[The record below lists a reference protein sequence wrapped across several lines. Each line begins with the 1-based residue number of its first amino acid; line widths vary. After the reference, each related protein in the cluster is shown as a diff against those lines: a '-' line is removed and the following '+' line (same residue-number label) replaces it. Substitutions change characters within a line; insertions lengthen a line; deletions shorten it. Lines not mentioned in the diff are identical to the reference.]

1 MFNYELI
8 LTDKCTRNCSF
19 CNNKQS
25 QFVASL
31 EQVQAFYNQVIA
43 RQKGH
48 PLSVYQISIF
58 GGEPTLNIDALDL
71 TVKLFIDKPC
81 KIVIYTNADLIDQI
95 LDKPYISRVVLQI
108 SAYDIFSNL
117 EKYLNIINKCKQ
129 SLLTY
134 TFTQDDINMIDKYV
148 SICRSNNI
156 KFKLALSHSLRS
168 WDKVSADYIYSVLY
182 DFYKQQFDLWK
193 LNWSIIPP
201 EILVQPFNQIIELI
215 ANPKLIA
222 GTCLSSNTDVF
233 YNGKFV
239 GPCHLI
245 SSSLSKLSCPPKC
258 KLCIFNNTCKK
269 SCMLER
275 PADSVPDILCSIE
288 KAPLACALDFIYTN
302 INDKQILKSIR
313 YSIDSMWIF

>member
-117 EKYLNIINKCKQ
+117 EKYLNVINK
-129 SLLTY
+129 
-134 TFTQDDINMIDKYV
+134 
-148 SICRSNNI
+148 
-156 KFKLALSHSLRS
+156 
-168 WDKVSADYIYSVLY
+168 
-182 DFYKQQFDLWK
+182 
-193 LNWSIIPP
+193 
-201 EILVQPFNQIIELI
+201 
-215 ANPKLIA
+215 
-222 GTCLSSNTDVF
+222 
-233 YNGKFV
+233 
-239 GPCHLI
+239 
-245 SSSLSKLSCPPKC
+245 
-258 KLCIFNNTCKK
+258 
-269 SCMLER
+269 
-275 PADSVPDILCSIE
+275 
-288 KAPLACALDFIYTN
+288 
-302 INDKQILKSIR
+302 
-313 YSIDSMWIF
+313 